1 MTDYLVHQTLIVI
14 AAYHISQAMKNS
26 ATARLAPSL
35 LVMRRGEKVFE
46 NGFLDE
52 RRAQYLVA
60 TARYLSRPFGKPKY
74 NCHRHALDI
83 FTGTYRFTILRISQG
98 IAVCLLSFWS
108 PKVVSPTVA
117 LAPSAAPSLPR
128 MPLPH

>member
-35 LVMRRGEKVFE
+35 LVIFE

-52 RRAQYLVA
+52 RRAQYLVT

-83 FTGTYRFTILRISQG
+83 FTGTYRFTILRIS
-98 IAVCLLSFWS
+98 
-108 PKVVSPTVA
+108 
-117 LAPSAAPSLPR
+117 
-128 MPLPH
+128 